1 MGFSR
6 QEYWS
11 GRLIVNAST
20 GAHLSLVSGNVNRL
34 VVKSNLESIYLLH
47 HPYGK
52 IIRQRTLWCK
62 EMDIHKEIEEIKKK
76 HYANGKALWKLMGK
90 KS

>member
-1 MGFSR
+1 M
-6 QEYWS
+6 
-11 GRLIVNAST
+11 
-20 GAHLSLVSGNVNRL
+20 
-34 VVKSNLESIYLLH
+34 SNLESIYLLH

-62 EMDIHKEIEEIKKK
+62 EMDIDKEIEEIKKK